1 MPFDIIIGRDEE
13 DAKLLGNKG
22 VVLIGKS
29 YVRMGRTTSLS
40 NPLFLDIARG
50 HVIYIVGK
58 RGSGKSYT
66 MGAIAEGIMDL
77 PADLKRT
84 LQ

>member
-13 DAKLLGNKG
+13 DTKLLGKQG

-40 NPLFLDIARG
+40 NPLYMDIARG
-50 HVIYIVGK
+50 HVI
-58 RGSGKSYT
+58 
-66 MGAIAEGIMDL
+66 L
-77 PADLKRT
+77 L
-84 LQ
+84 